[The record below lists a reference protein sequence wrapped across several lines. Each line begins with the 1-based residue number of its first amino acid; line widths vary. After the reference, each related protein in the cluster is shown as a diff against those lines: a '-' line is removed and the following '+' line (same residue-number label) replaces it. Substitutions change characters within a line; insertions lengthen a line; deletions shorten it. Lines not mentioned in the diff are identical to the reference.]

1 MNRVPGTAFWSALA
15 ICIAF
20 SAFHARIL
28 PTGTVAAQD
37 RTMKRDTPKTPA
49 GEKRIALVIGNESY
63 RKARALV
70 NPVNDARAMAKVLR
84 DVGFEVLGPTGSGYV
99 NLDQRGMIAAMKEF
113 GRRLK
118 ANPGVGLFYFAG
130 HGVEANDTNYL
141 IPTDADPEDET
152 DLKYQAVDIRDILE
166 QFVGNR
172 LNIVVLDACRDNP
185 FQRGFRRERG
195 GGDGLRQVDAPT
207 GTLIAYA
214 TAPRR
219 TASDGKGVNGLYT
232 EQLLEA
238 IRIPGLPIEQVFKR
252 VRVQVQEKSR
262 GTQVPWENSSL
273 NGDFYFIPPTGA
285 TAVNAD
291 PPPTATRERQFGT
304 LVVTATQTGTEIFI
318 DGKSQGV
325 AESKG
330 EKFRVEKLTAGRTVE
345 VRGQLKGRDPFV
357 KQIEIEP
364 NREVQVGVECAL
376 PRFFI
381 NAAGIQCLFIPNGSF
396 VRGSDLADEQ
406 RWTREVFAKYGRS
419 ARFGDQSPRHQV
431 TLTRDFF
438 IGRYEVTQSQWRYVA
453 GKLPKINRDLKP
465 APSGFAGDSL
475 PVETVSWHDC
485 QEFLLRLNAL
495 KDGFE
500 YGLPTEAEW
509 EYACRAGTTGD
520 FAGNLDAMA
529 WYANNSGNAVIDS
542 YRAYYIDAKGDP
554 FVLRDQILIPNGCRT
569 HPVGQKLANAFG
581 LFDMHGNVY
590 EWCQDFYSGSFTS
603 APVTDPVA
611 SSFSYYRVLHGGG
624 WYSDAHNCRAAERY
638 WLSPDDAYN
647 YVGLRIVAR
656 PVKY

>member
-1 MNRVPGTAFWSALA
+1 MKRVPGTAFWSALA

-20 SAFHARIL
+20 SAFQARIL
-28 PTGTVAAQD
+28 STGTAAAQD
-37 RTMKRDTPKTPA
+37 RTLNRDTPKHPG

-70 NPVNDARAMAKVLR
+70 NPVNDARAMARALR
-84 DVGFEVLGPTGSGYV
+84 EVGFEVLGPTGDGYV

-219 TASDGKGVNGLYT
+219 TASDGTGGNGLYT
-232 EQLLEA
+232 AQLLDA

-262 GTQVPWENSSL
+262 GAQIPWENSSL
-273 NGDFYFIPPTGA
+273 NGDFYFVPPTGA
-285 TAVNAD
+285 TAVNPD

-304 LVVTATQTGTEIFI
+304 LVVTAAQPGTEIFI

-330 EKFRVEKLTAGRTVE
+330 EKFKVEKLTAGRTVE
-345 VRGQLKGRDPFV
+345 VRGRLKGRDPFV
-357 KQIEIEP
+357 KQVEIEP
-364 NREVQVGVECAL
+364 NREVQVGVECVP
-376 PRFFI
+376 PRVFV
-381 NAAGIQCLFIPNGSF
+381 NAAGIECVFIPNGSF
-396 VRGSDLADEQ
+396 VMGSNLADEQ
-406 RWTREVFAKYGRS
+406 RWTREVFAKYGTS
-419 ARFGDQSPRHQV
+419 ARFGDQSPQHRV

-438 IGRYEVTQSQWRYVA
+438 IGRHEVTQRQWRYVA
-453 GKLPKINRDLKP
+453 EKLPKVKRDLKP
-465 APSGFAGDSL
+465 APSAFTGDTL
-475 PVETVSWHDC
+475 PVEMVNWHDC
-485 QEFLLRLNAL
+485 QEFILRLNAL
-495 KDGFE
+495 NDGFE

-542 YRAYYIDAKGDP
+542 YRAYYIDAKFDS
-554 FVLRDQILIPNGCRT
+554 FVLRDRILLPNGCRT
-569 HPVGQKLANAFG
+569 HPVGQKLPNAFG

-590 EWCQDFYSGSFTS
+590 EWCLDFYSASFTA
-603 APVTDPVA
+603 APVTDPVH
-611 SSFSYYRVLHGGG
+611 SSFTYYRVLHGGA
-624 WYSDAHNCRAAERY
+624 WDSDAHFCRSAERY
-638 WLSPDDAYN
+638 MLSPDDAFN